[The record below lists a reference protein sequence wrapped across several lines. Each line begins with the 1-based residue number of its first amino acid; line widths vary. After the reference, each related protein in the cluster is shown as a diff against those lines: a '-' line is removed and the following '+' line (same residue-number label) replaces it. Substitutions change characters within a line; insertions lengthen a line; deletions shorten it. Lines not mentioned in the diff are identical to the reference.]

1 MDASGPSGTAQA
13 RLLARGTEGNRPAWL
28 RPTEGERRWATFVCL
43 AVAIALQMVLPARY
57 ALPTRYTVPAIEA
70 VLLITLAWMHPDRLS
85 RRSPALRRI
94 SLSLLALAAASV
106 ATSLGLLI
114 DDILHGT
121 GTKATDLL
129 LGGAEIWISNVL
141 IFALVYWE
149 YDRGGPADR
158 ANAVAQMPDLLFPQ
172 MTDEHLAHDWEPT
185 FFDYFYVSFTC
196 ASAFSPTDTMPL
208 SRWCKALFSVEAV
221 VALLTI
227 TLVAA
232 RAVNILPGGGN

>member
-1 MDASGPSGTAQA
+1 MDAPGPAATGQA
-13 RLLARGTEGNRPAWL
+13 SLLARGTEGNRPAWM
-28 RPTEGERRWATFVCL
+28 RPTQGERRWATAICI
-43 AVAIALQMVLPARY
+43 AVAIGLQLVLPSRY

-70 VLLITLAWMHPDRLS
+70 ALLIMLIWIHPTRLS
-85 RRSPALRRI
+85 RRSPLVRRV
-94 SLSLLALAAASV
+94 SLGLLALAATSV

-129 LGGAEIWISNVL
+129 LGGGEIWISNVL

-158 ANAVAQMPDLLFPQ
+158 ANAVTEMPDLLFPQ

-208 SRWCKALFSVEAV
+208 SRWCKALFTVEAL

-232 RAVNILPGGGN
+232 RAVNILPGGGG